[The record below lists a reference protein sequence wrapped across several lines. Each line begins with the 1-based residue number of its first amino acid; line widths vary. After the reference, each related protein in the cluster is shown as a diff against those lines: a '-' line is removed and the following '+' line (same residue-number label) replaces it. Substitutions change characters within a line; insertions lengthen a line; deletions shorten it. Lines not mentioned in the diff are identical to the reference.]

1 MFGFFFVII
10 LVLRFFYV
18 EIFIFISWKL
28 YILNWIKSIF
38 LGKENVIFK
47 KKEDF
52 FYLLGMNS

>member
-1 MFGFFFVII
+1 MFGFFFVIS

-28 YILNWIKSIF
+28 YILNWIKRIF

-47 KKEDF
+47 KKIF
-52 FYLLGMNS
+52 FIC

>member
-1 MFGFFFVII
+1 MFGFFFVIS
-10 LVLRFFYV
+10 LVLRFFYE

-38 LGKENVIFK
+38 LGKENFIFK
-47 KKEDF
+47 KKDF